1 MLQNMIP
8 PRLKSVLAKRPQ
20 GSGRAWRKRALILVG
35 IVLVVFVIGH
45 LAIRFVVWP
54 QVEKSK
60 ASIEK
65 LLSARIGADVTMD
78 RLEVNWT
85 GIRPNFEIDGLR
97 FNTPDQNSPAL
108 QIQKISGQLSWSSF
122 YHLTP
127 YFHELYFE
135 GAQIYTQRNKKGIV
149 SIAGLPIHTNSNDYG
164 FEDWLLSQNTI
175 DVKDVKLTW
184 DDQLNKK
191 SLSSIEIQNLSL
203 SNGIRSHIAK
213 IQTTTPWT
221 NGPIGFE
228 ANFVHHLGGQPG
240 NWRDWIGTIYWDLK
254 ELNLDQIAKEFVL
267 PLNTLEGKLSS
278 KGKLKIDNGKADG
291 GEAFIAADNLTI
303 QLSKDE
309 DAIALGRL
317 ETNLI
322 QETDGGLISVTT
334 KNFAWRDI
342 ESPKTAA
349 LDSLSPMTFRWRPT
363 KSGEEIKE
371 FGFSSP
377 KILVEDVALFA
388 LNLPLSKKVHQWIK
402 ASKAEGELQNL
413 DVSWSESKSPLSVLN
428 IPGGWFKS
436 NKLDFSISAKLID
449 LSFVSINKSLPTVS
463 SLTGFLTANQNQ
475 GSFSIDSK
483 NLGLEIKDL
492 LVDPKIALDK
502 ASGQIN
508 WSKQKGNWVIST
520 NKLFLSNPE
529 ITTNLSLN
537 YMIGDSKKPDFMEL
551 DMDFPKAMLMSAYRY
566 LPVGMDKDTQAYLSK
581 AFAAGFIQKGSLHI
595 KGDPNS
601 VPFPKGVAGE
611 FSLKL
616 PINSATFSPAPNQPA
631 GQGVWSAFT
640 NVNGV
645 IAMQQSNFTVDIEQA
660 NYKQVALNNFHAE
673 IPNVS
678 AKQLILAVDG
688 TAKGEASQML
698 DYLFASPIGKKQ
710 SKLEKNLRVSGPTTL
725 ALGLKIP
732 LSGNSNASTDIRVE
746 FPGNKAQWSTLP
758 PFENLKGKI
767 RITEVNPE
775 FEDITANF
783 LGGSIKISNSSSTQN
798 NSLFS
803 ISGDITAAFI
813 KNYFANDLSLQ
824 HIPVLQAMTGS
835 AKYEGTLKFNK
846 SSSETN
852 LKIDLRNWASATPAP
867 LTKVM
872 GSPLMGQVTV
882 QTSTAANSNRLSWAG
897 KMGDQYFVQG
907 ELNANDELRHAVGI
921 GAPANLPQQG
931 FHLNLAGNE
940 INLDAWQDYL
950 LSQNKKGSSA
960 GNQSLDTSG
969 FQVTGQFKKLTLLD
983 RIWPDI
989 TIALNEKNGTWQF
1002 KANSP
1007 AISGN
1012 LQYQESN
1019 DANQG
1024 GSISGRLSRL
1034 KIPDVTVN
1042 PIVTEQTSAKNTP
1055 SKNKLGPQSI
1065 PSLNVAIDDFS
1076 WSKAQLGQVKIKTK
1090 SSNNLLKIE
1099 SLQMNNPQGNT
1110 NVTGQWSGVTANSP
1124 EHTALNIN
1132 IDVKDAGQIIAHWTN
1147 QKSVEGGQGQVGA
1160 NVEWDGS
1167 PLNPNYETLSGKA
1180 NLNLTK
1186 GRLLEVNTNGAK
1198 LLDVLSLQSLFRFAT
1213 FDLKGSVGSIA
1224 TQGTPFNSIDSNFE
1238 ISSGLAQTKQFN
1250 MILDQARVAM
1260 SGQINI
1266 PKQTQDLRVT
1276 IFPTIDA
1283 TAGSLAAFAI
1293 NPIVGLGALIGQFLI
1308 TNQINRN
1315 LQSDYL
1321 VQGSWEDPE
1330 VIPLDQKGQPIDTN
1344 TMNRIRSKELLREQ
1358 TKPSYNNSPNSSTSA
1373 NPNNAVNL
1381 TN

>member
-20 GSGRAWRKRALILVG
+20 GSGGAWRKRAL
-35 IVLVVFVIGH
+35 VLAGVLLAVFVIGH
-45 LAIRFVVWP
+45 LGIRFILWP

-78 RLEVNWT
+78 RLEVSWT

-97 FNTPDQNSPAL
+97 FNTTDQNAPAL
-108 QIQKISGQLSWSSF
+108 QIQKINGQLSWNSF

-127 YFHELYFE
+127 YFHELHFE

-149 SIAGLPIHTNSNDYG
+149 SIAGLPIHSNSNDHS
-164 FEDWLLSQNTI
+164 FEDWLFSQNTI
-175 DVKDVKLTW
+175 DIKDVKLIW

-191 SLSSIEIQNLSL
+191 PISNIEIQNLSL
-203 SNGIRSHIAK
+203 SNGIRSHIGK
-213 IQTTTPWT
+213 IQTITPWT
-221 NGPIGFE
+221 NGRVGFE

-254 ELNLDQIAKEFVL
+254 DLNLDQIAKEFVL

-278 KGKLKIDNGKADG
+278 KGKIKIDNGKADG

-303 QLSKDE
+303 QLLKDE

-322 QETDGGLISVTT
+322 QETDGGMISVTT
-334 KNFAWRDI
+334 KNFAWRDV
-342 ESPKTAA
+342 ESPKTAS
-349 LDSLSPMTFRWRPT
+349 LENLSPMTFRWRPT
-363 KSGEEIKE
+363 KTGEEIKE

-413 DVSWSESKSPLSVLN
+413 DVSWSESKSPLSTLN

-449 LSFVSINKSLPTVS
+449 LSFISINKSMPTVS

-483 NLGLEIKDL
+483 NLGLEINDF
-492 LVDPKIALDK
+492 LVDPKIALDQ

-529 ITTNLSLN
+529 ITTNLNLN

-551 DMDFPKAMLMSAYRY
+551 DMDFPKAKLISAYRY
-566 LPVGMDKDTQAYLSK
+566 LPVGMDKDTQTYLSK
-581 AFAAGFIQKGSLHI
+581 AFTAGFIQKGSLHI
-595 KGDPNS
+595 KGDPDS
-601 VPFPKGVAGE
+601 IPFPKGIAGE
-611 FSLKL
+611 FSLNL
-616 PINSATFSPAPNQPA
+616 PINAATFSPASNLPA
-631 GQGVWSAFT
+631 SQGIWSAFT

-645 IAMQQSNFTVDIEQA
+645 IAMQQSKFTADIEQA

-678 AKQLILAVDG
+678 AKQLMLAVDG

-698 DYLFASPIGKKQ
+698 DYLFASPVGKKQ
-710 SKLEKNLRVSGPTTL
+710 SQLEKNLRVSGPTNLT
-725 ALGLKIP
+725 LGLKIP
-732 LSGNSNASTDIRVE
+732 LSGNSNTATDIRVE

-775 FEDITANF
+775 FEDIRANF
-783 LGGSIKISNSSSTQN
+783 LGGSINISNSSSGQGN
-798 NSLFS
+798 PLFS

-835 AKYEGTLKFNK
+835 AKYEGTLKLNK
-846 SSSETN
+846 SGSETN

-867 LTKVM
+867 LTKAM
-872 GSPLMGQVTV
+872 GLPLLGQITF
-882 QTSTAANSNRLSWAG
+882 QTSTAANLNRLSWTG
-897 KMGDQYFVQG
+897 KIGDQYFVQG

-960 GNQSLDTSG
+960 GNQQLNTSE
-969 FQVTGQFKKLTLLD
+969 FQISGQFKKLTLLD

-989 TIALNEKNGTWQF
+989 TIALNAKNSAWQF

-1007 AISGN
+1007 AISGAI
-1012 LQYQESN
+1012 QYQEG
-1019 DANQG
+1019 DGADQG

-1034 KIPDVTVN
+1034 RIPDVMAN
-1042 PIVTEQTSAKNTP
+1042 PIATEQTSTATNP
-1055 SKNKLGPQSI
+1055 NKNKFGPQSI
-1065 PSLNVAIDDFS
+1065 PALNVSIDDFS
-1076 WSKAQLGQVKIKTK
+1076 WSKGQFGQVKIKTK
-1090 SSNNLLKIE
+1090 SSNNLLKID
-1099 SLQMNNPQGNT
+1099 SLQIINPQGIT
-1110 NVTGQWSGVTANSP
+1110 NASGQWSAATPNSP

-1132 IDVKDAGQIIAHWTN
+1132 VDVKDAGIIAHWSN
-1147 QKSVEGGQGQVGA
+1147 QKSVEGGQGQVSA
-1160 NVEWDGS
+1160 NIEWDGS
-1167 PLNPNYETLSGKA
+1167 PFRPNYETLSGKA

-1186 GRLLEVNTNGAK
+1186 GRLLEVNTSGAQ

-1213 FDLKGSVGSIA
+1213 FDLKGSVGGIA

-1238 ISSGLAQTKQFN
+1238 ISSGIAQTKQFN
-1250 MILDQARVAM
+1250 MVLDQARVAM

-1293 NPIVGLGALIGQFLI
+1293 NPIVGLGALVGQFLI

-1321 VQGSWEDPE
+1321 VQGSWENPE

-1344 TMNRIRSKELLREQ
+1344 TLDRIRSKELLREQ
-1358 TKPSYNNSPNSSTSA
+1358 IKPSLNNNPNSSALA
-1373 NPNNAVNL
+1373 NPKSAVNL
-1381 TN
+1381 SN